1 MVRRNTHYNAGNTG
15 TFDSGDLM
23 RRYEKLK
30 RELADIG
37 FICNGTL
44 MSTYRKC
51 GRPGC
56 ACSDDEEMRHGP
68 YLIWTR
74 KENGK
79 TVTRSLPEKQATL
92 CRQYME
98 NFRRMES
105 VIEEI
110 KKISVQMIEQR
121 SRT

>member
-1 MVRRNTHYNAGNTG
+1 
-15 TFDSGDLM
+15 M
-23 RRYEKLK
+23 RRYEKLR

-44 MSTYRKC
+44 MRTYRKC
-51 GRPGC
+51 GKPGC
-56 ACSDDEEMRHGP
+56 ACSDDDEMQHGP
-68 YLIWTR
+68 YHIWTR

-79 TVTRSLPEKQATL
+79 TVTRSLPEEQAMR

-110 KKISVQMIEQR
+110 KKISIQLVEQR
-121 SRT
+121 SWTRA